1 MKRLTLLFPFSVHHE
16 GNLFEPSEKSGV
28 VCKLHVNA
36 DIQKSIEGEK
46 EYSDIDNETDRE
58 YSSPSSNSS
67 IVMEKITTREPLP
80 RVAIV
85 EVR

>member
-1 MKRLTLLFPFSVHHE
+1 MLSLPFPVHHE
-16 GNLFEPSEKSGV
+16 GNLFESNETSGV
-28 VCKLHVNA
+28 ACKLHINA
-36 DIQKSIEGEK
+36 DVQKSVEGEK

-58 YSSPSSNSS
+58 YSSTSSNSS
-67 IVMEKITTREPLP
+67 IVMEKVTTREPLP